1 VAKRVL
7 VVDDDLPIR
16 RLVRSVLSRRGFSV
30 DEAPGGR
37 EALEKIAWDGYDAI
51 VLDLTMPDISGYDVL
66 GAISQV
72 RPNSKC
78 VVIISAAGP
87 ADFAKADAPIVRAK
101 LPKPFDIEKLVEAVE
116 LCTNEGR

>member
-1 VAKRVL
+1 MAKRVL